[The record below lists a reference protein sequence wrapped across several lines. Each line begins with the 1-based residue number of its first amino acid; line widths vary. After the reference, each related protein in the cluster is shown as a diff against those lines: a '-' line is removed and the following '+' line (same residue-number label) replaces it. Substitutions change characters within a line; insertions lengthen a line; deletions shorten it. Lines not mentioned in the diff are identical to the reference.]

1 MEYTLLLKGVIIGF
15 ALALPIGPIGI
26 LCVRKTATEGHFS
39 GMVVGFGA
47 ATADAVYGFIAAFGL
62 TVISDALL
70 EKQMWFRLIGGAFL
84 CYLGVKT
91 LLAKPAENSQG
102 TNGKGLLG
110 SYVSTF
116 LLTLTN
122 PLSIIAFIG
131 VFAGFGL
138 RNTALSAGSAAT
150 LIAGVFLGSSIWF
163 FLLSY
168 GITLFREKINST
180 GLGWV
185 NRISGLLIIMFG
197 VIAIASFASSL

>member
-1 MEYTLLLKGVIIGF
+1 MEYTLILKGIIIGF

-26 LCVRKTATEGHFS
+26 LCIRKTAAEGHLS
-39 GMVVGFGA
+39 GMVIGFGA

-62 TVISDALL
+62 TVISDALVTR
-70 EKQMWFRLIGGAFL
+70 QVWFRLIGGAFL
-84 CYLGVKT
+84 CYLGIKT
-91 LLAKPAENSQG
+91 LMAKPAENSQG
-102 TNGKGLLG
+102 SNEKGLLG

-138 RNTALSAGSAAT
+138 RNADLSLGSAAS
-150 LIAGVFLGSSIWF
+150 LIAGVFLGSSLWF

-168 GITLFREKINST
+168 GITLFREKINAT

-185 NRISGLLIIMFG
+185 NRISGFLIIVFG
-197 VIAIASFASSL
+197 LIAIASFFT

>member
-1 MEYTLLLKGVIIGF
+1 MEYTLLLKGLVIGF

-26 LCVRKTATEGHFS
+26 LCIRKTAAEGHVS

-47 ATADAVYGFIAAFGL
+47 AMADALYGFVAAFGL
-62 TVISDALL
+62 TIISDTLL
-70 EKQMWFRLIGGAFL
+70 SQQLWIRFIGGGFL

-91 LLAKPAENSQG
+91 YFAKLPDSSQQS
-102 TNGKGLLG
+102 NGRGYVG
-110 SYVSTF
+110 SFISTF

-122 PLSIIAFIG
+122 PISIIAFLG

-138 RNTALSAGSAAT
+138 RNGDLSVGSAST
-150 LIAGVFLGSSIWF
+150 LIGGVFLGSSLWF

-168 GITLFREKINST
+168 SITLFRNKINAT

-185 NRISGLLIIMFG
+185 NRISGLLIIVFG
-197 VIAIASFASSL
+197 IVAIISFFQ

>member
-1 MEYTLLLKGVIIGF
+1 VEYELFLKGIVIGF

-26 LCVRKTATEGHFS
+26 LCIRKTAAEGHLS

-62 TVISDALL
+62 TVISDALVTR
-70 EKQMWFRLIGGAFL
+70 QMWFRLIGGAFL

-91 LLAKPAENSQG
+91 LLAKPPENPKAA
-102 TNGKGLLG
+102 NGKGLLG

-116 LLTLTN
+116 FLTLTN
-122 PLSIIAFIG
+122 PLSIIAFLG

-138 RNTALSAGSAAT
+138 RGIDLSLGSAAT
-150 LIAGVFLGSSIWF
+150 LIAGVFVGSSSWF

-168 GITLFREKINST
+168 SITLFRDRINAT

-197 VIAIASFASSL
+197 LIAIASFF

>member
-1 MEYTLLLKGVIIGF
+1 VEYTLILKGIVIGF

-26 LCVRKTATEGHFS
+26 LCIRKTANEGHLS

-62 TVISDALL
+62 TVISDALVTR
-70 EKQMWFRLIGGAFL
+70 QMWFRLIGGAFL
-84 CYLGVKT
+84 CYLGIKT
-91 LLAKPAENSQG
+91 LMAKPAETSQG
-102 TNGKGLLG
+102 SNGKGLLG
-110 SYVSTF
+110 SYISTF

-138 RNTALSAGSAAT
+138 RNTDLSLGSAAS
-150 LIAGVFLGSSIWF
+150 LILGVFLGSSLWF

-168 GITLFREKINST
+168 GITLFRDKINAT

-185 NRISGLLIIMFG
+185 NRISGLLIILFG
-197 VIAIASFASSL
+197 LIAIVSFFT

>member
-1 MEYTLLLKGVIIGF
+1 MEYTLLLKGIIIGF

-26 LCVRKTATEGHFS
+26 LCIRKTAAEGHLS

-62 TVISDALL
+62 TVISDALVTR
-70 EKQMWFRLIGGAFL
+70 QMWFRLIGGVFL
-84 CYLGVKT
+84 IYLGLKT
-91 LLAKPAENSQG
+91 FLAKPVENARG

-116 LLTLTN
+116 FLTLTN
-122 PLSIIAFIG
+122 PLSIIAFLG

-138 RNTALSAGSAAT
+138 RNYDLSIGSAST
-150 LIAGVFLGSSIWF
+150 LIAGVFLGSSLWF

-168 GITLFREKINST
+168 SITLFREKINAT

-197 VIAIASFASSL
+197 IIAIISFF

>member
-1 MEYTLLLKGVIIGF
+1 MTDVLLLKGFVIGF

-26 LCVRKTATEGHFS
+26 HCIRKTIADGHWP

-47 ATADAVYGFIAAFGL
+47 ATADALYGFVAAFGL
-62 TVISDALL
+62 NVISDALL
-70 EKQMWFRLIGGAFL
+70 NQQLWIRLIGGAFL

-91 LLAKPAENSQG
+91 FLAKPLESSQQ
-102 TNGKGLLG
+102 TNGKGLVG
-110 SYVSTF
+110 SYISTF

-122 PLSIIAFIG
+122 PLSIIAFLG

-138 RNTALSAGSAAT
+138 RDGDLSVSSAAV
-150 LIAGVFLGSSIWF
+150 LIAGVFLGSSSWF

-168 GITLFREKINST
+168 GVTLFRKRFNAA

-185 NRISGLLIIMFG
+185 NKISGSFITIFG
-197 VIAIASFASSL
+197 IIAIISFFQ

>member
-1 MEYTLLLKGVIIGF
+1 VEYTLILKGIIIGF

-26 LCVRKTATEGHFS
+26 LCIRKTATEGHLS

-62 TVISDALL
+62 TVISDALVTR
-70 EKQMWFRLIGGAFL
+70 QGWFRLIGGAFL

-91 LLAKPAENSQG
+91 LLAKPPEN
-102 TNGKGLLG
+102 TKILNGKGFLA

-116 LLTLTN
+116 FLTLTN
-122 PLSIIAFIG
+122 PLSIIAFLG

-138 RNTALSAGSAAT
+138 RDTDLSLGSAAT
-150 LIAGVFLGSSIWF
+150 LVGGVFLGSSLWF

-168 GITLFREKINST
+168 SITLFRERINAT

-185 NRISGLLIIMFG
+185 NRISGGLIIMFG
-197 VIAIASFASSL
+197 LIAISSFF

>member
-1 MEYTLLLKGVIIGF
+1 VEYTLLLKGIIIGF

-26 LCVRKTATEGHFS
+26 LCIRKTAAEGHLS

-47 ATADAVYGFIAAFGL
+47 ATADAVYGFVAAFGL
-62 TVISDALL
+62 TVISEALI
-70 EKQMWFRLIGGAFL
+70 ERQIWIRLIGGAFL

-91 LLAKPAENSQG
+91 FLAKSAESSG
-102 TNGKGLLG
+102 PSNGKGLLG

-122 PLSIIAFIG
+122 PISIIAFLG

-138 RNTALSAGSAAT
+138 RNGSLSIGSAAT
-150 LIAGVFLGSSIWF
+150 LIAGVFLGSSLWF

-168 GITLFREKINST
+168 GITMFRDKINAV

-185 NRISGLLIIMFG
+185 NRISGFLIFVFG
-197 VIAIASFASSL
+197 LIAIASFF

>member
-1 MEYTLLLKGVIIGF
+1 MEYTLLLKGIIIGF

-26 LCVRKTATEGHFS
+26 LCIRKTATEGHFS

-47 ATADAVYGFIAAFGL
+47 ATADALYGFVAAFGL
-62 TVISDALL
+62 TIISETLL
-70 EKQMWFRLIGGAFL
+70 SQQVWIRLIGGVAL

-91 LLAKPAENSQG
+91 YLAKPPDAAQPS
-102 TNGKGLLG
+102 NGRGYVG
-110 SYVSTF
+110 SFISTF

-122 PLSIIAFIG
+122 PLTILAFLG

-138 RNTALSAGSAAT
+138 RDGELSLGSAST
-150 LIAGVFLGSSIWF
+150 LITGVFLGSSLWF

-168 GITLFREKINST
+168 SITLFRNKINST

-185 NRISGLLIIMFG
+185 NRISGALIIIFG
-197 VIAIASFASSL
+197 IVAMISFFQ

>member
-1 MEYTLLLKGVIIGF
+1 MEYTLLLKGIIIGF

-26 LCVRKTATEGHFS
+26 LCIRKTAAEGHLS

-62 TVISDALL
+62 TVISDALVTR
-70 EKQMWFRLIGGAFL
+70 QMWLRLIGGVFL
-84 CYLGVKT
+84 IYLGVKT
-91 LLAKPAENSQG
+91 FLAKPVENSRG

-116 LLTLTN
+116 FLTLTN
-122 PLSIIAFIG
+122 PLSIIAFLG

-138 RNTALSAGSAAT
+138 RNFDLSIGSAST
-150 LIAGVFLGSSIWF
+150 LIAGVFLGSSLWF

-168 GITLFREKINST
+168 SITLFREKINAT

-185 NRISGLLIIMFG
+185 NRISGLLIVMFG
-197 VIAIASFASSL
+197 IIAIISFF

>member
-1 MEYTLLLKGVIIGF
+1 MEYTLLLKGIIIGF

-26 LCVRKTATEGHFS
+26 LCIRKTATEGHLS

-62 TVISDALL
+62 TVVSDALVTR
-70 EKQMWFRLIGGAFL
+70 QMWFRLIGGAFL

-91 LLAKPAENSQG
+91 YLAKPPENSKG
-102 TNGKGLLG
+102 GNGKGLLG

-138 RNTALSAGSAAT
+138 RNTDLSLGSAST
-150 LIAGVFLGSSIWF
+150 LISGVFLGSSLWF

-168 GITLFREKINST
+168 SVTLFREKINAT

-185 NRISGLLIIMFG
+185 NRISGGLIVMFG
-197 VIAIASFASSL
+197 LIAMASFF

>member
-1 MEYTLLLKGVIIGF
+1 MEYTLILKGIIIGF

-26 LCVRKTATEGHFS
+26 LCIRKTATEGHLS

-62 TVISDALL
+62 TVISDALVTR
-70 EKQMWFRLIGGAFL
+70 QGWFRLIGGAFL

-91 LLAKPAENSQG
+91 LLAKPPEN
-102 TNGKGLLG
+102 TKILNGKGFLA

-116 LLTLTN
+116 FLTLTN
-122 PLSIIAFIG
+122 PLSIIAFLG

-138 RNTALSAGSAAT
+138 RDTDLSLGSAAT
-150 LIAGVFLGSSIWF
+150 LVGGVFLGSSLWF

-168 GITLFREKINST
+168 SITLFRERINAT

-185 NRISGLLIIMFG
+185 NRISGGLIIMFG
-197 VIAIASFASSL
+197 LIAISSFF

>member
-1 MEYTLLLKGVIIGF
+1 MEYTLLLKGIIIGF

-26 LCVRKTATEGHFS
+26 LCIRKTATEGHLS

-47 ATADAVYGFIAAFGL
+47 ATADAVYGFVAAFGL
-62 TVISDALL
+62 TVISDALVTR
-70 EKQMWFRLIGGAFL
+70 QMWLRLIGGAFL
-84 CYLGVKT
+84 CYLGIKT
-91 LLAKPAENSQG
+91 LLAKPAESAQQ

-122 PLSIIAFIG
+122 PLSIIAFLG

-138 RNTALSAGSAAT
+138 RNTNLSIGSAAT
-150 LIAGVFLGSSIWF
+150 LIAGVFLGSALWF

-168 GITLFREKINST
+168 GITLFREKINAT
-180 GLGWV
+180 GLGLV
-185 NRISGLLIIMFG
+185 NKISGFLIIVFG
-197 VIAIASFASSL
+197 LVAIASFF

>member
-1 MEYTLLLKGVIIGF
+1 MEYTLLLKGIVIGF

-26 LCVRKTATEGHFS
+26 LCIRKTATEGHFS

-47 ATADAVYGFIAAFGL
+47 AMADALYGFVAAFGL
-62 TVISDALL
+62 TIISDTLL
-70 EKQMWFRLIGGAFL
+70 SQQLWIRLIGGAFL

-91 LLAKPAENSQG
+91 FIAKPPETVQPA
-102 TNGKGLLG
+102 NGRGYVG
-110 SYVSTF
+110 SFLSTF

-122 PLSIIAFIG
+122 PLTIIAFLG

-138 RNTALSAGSAAT
+138 RNSELSVGSAST
-150 LIAGVFLGSSIWF
+150 LIAGVFLGSSLWF

-168 GITLFREKINST
+168 SVTLFRNKINST

-185 NRISGLLIIMFG
+185 NRISGLLIIVFG
-197 VIAIASFASSL
+197 IVAVASFFQ

>member
-1 MEYTLLLKGVIIGF
+1 MEYILLLEGLIIGF

-26 LCVRKTATEGHFS
+26 LCIRKTIAEGHLP
-39 GMVVGFGA
+39 GMVIGFGA
-47 ATADAVYGFIAAFGL
+47 ATADALYGFVAAFGL

-70 EKQMWFRLIGGAFL
+70 TQQIWIRLIGGAFL

-91 LLAKPAENSQG
+91 YLAKPAEASQQ
-102 TNGKGLLG
+102 TNGRGYLG
-110 SYVSTF
+110 SYLSTF

-122 PLSIIAFIG
+122 PLSIIAFLG

-138 RNTALSAGSAAT
+138 RNSVLSIGSAGT
-150 LIAGVFLGSSIWF
+150 LIAGVFLGSSSWF

-168 GITLFREKINST
+168 GVTLFREKFNAT

-185 NRISGLLIIMFG
+185 NRISGSLIILFG
-197 VIAIASFASSL
+197 IVAILSFFQ

>member
-1 MEYTLLLKGVIIGF
+1 VEYTLILKGIIIGF

-26 LCVRKTATEGHFS
+26 LCIRKTAAEGHLS
-39 GMVVGFGA
+39 GMVIGFGA

-62 TVISDALL
+62 TVISDALVTR
-70 EKQMWFRLIGGAFL
+70 QVWFRLIGGAFL
-84 CYLGVKT
+84 CYLGIKT
-91 LLAKPAENSQG
+91 LMAKPAENSQG
-102 TNGKGLLG
+102 SNEKGLLG

-138 RNTALSAGSAAT
+138 RNADLSLGSAAS
-150 LIAGVFLGSSIWF
+150 LIAGVFLGSSLWF

-168 GITLFREKINST
+168 GITLFREKINAT

-185 NRISGLLIIMFG
+185 NRISGFLIIVFG
-197 VIAIASFASSL
+197 LIAIASFFT

>member
-1 MEYTLLLKGVIIGF
+1 MEYTLILKGIIIGF

-26 LCVRKTATEGHFS
+26 LCIRKTAAEGHLS

-62 TVISDALL
+62 TVISDALVTR
-70 EKQMWFRLIGGAFL
+70 QMWFRLIGGAFL
-84 CYLGVKT
+84 CYLGIKT
-91 LLAKPAENSQG
+91 LMAKPAESSQG
-102 TNGKGLLG
+102 SNGKGLLA

-116 LLTLTN
+116 FLTLTN

-138 RNTALSAGSAAT
+138 RNTDLSLGSAT
-150 LIAGVFLGSSIWF
+150 SLIAGVFLGSSFWF

-168 GITLFREKINST
+168 GITLFRDKLNAA

-185 NRISGLLIIMFG
+185 NRISGFLIIMFG
-197 VIAIASFASSL
+197 VIAIISFFS